1 MSYNLVSEFKPAGSQ
16 PQAIAGLLE
25 GFEAGKRNQVLIGVT
40 GSGKTFS
47 IAQVIAGL
55 NAPALVM
62 AHNKALAAQLYNEFR
77 SLFPDNR
84 VEFFVSYYDYYQPES
99 YIPQRD
105 QYIEKD
111 SLVNPEL
118 DRMRLSATASLITR
132 RDVIIVASVSCIY
145 SVGDPTVY
153 TRMMKE
159 FSVGQTLDRDDFLGM
174 LVDLQYERNDYDLSP
189 GCFRVR
195 GDSVDVVP
203 AYQKD
208 ILRFEFFGD
217 QLESICEIRAVR
229 GELLRRLKYIQILPA
244 RHFVTPRETIDSI
257 IPQIRTDLKEQIKKL
272 SGIEAHRLE
281 QRTLYDIE
289 MLQETGFC
297 KGIENYSRYFDHRQP
312 GERPYCLLDY
322 LPPDALIVIDESH
335 QTLPQIKAMYRGD
348 RSRKNN
354 LVEYGFRLPSAY
366 DNRPLTFAEFEKLS
380 ERFRLIYLSA
390 TPGDY
395 ERARAENTVEQIIRP
410 TGLLD
415 PLVIVRPAQ
424 GQMQD
429 LLNEIKLT
437 VQAGHRVLVTTLTK
451 RFAEE
456 LSEFFLE
463 QGVKTRYLHSEID
476 TLDRTELIRQLR
488 LGEFDVLVGINLLRE
503 GLDIPEVGLVAILDA
518 DKEGFLRDTRSL
530 IQTIGRAARNVDSR
544 VILYADKRTE
554 SMNRAIEETERR
566 RSLQA
571 EYNRRHDIIPKT
583 IIKPVEDKEAL
594 PIHKTAKDLGS
605 VEEAV
610 ATLQREMEKAAE
622 RLDFET
628 AILLREEIK
637 RIGKFAK
644 NFSKDEAQKGH
655 N

>member
-1 MSYNLVSEFKPAGSQ
+1 MHFELQSAFRPAGSQ
-16 PQAIAGLLE
+16 PQAISSLLD
-25 GFEAGKRNQVLIGVT
+25 GFAQGKKKQVLVGVT

-47 IAQVIAGL
+47 IANVIAGL
-55 NAPALVM
+55 GAPALIM

-77 SLFPDNR
+77 ALFPQNR

-111 SLVNPEL
+111 SHINPEL

-145 SVGDPTVY
+145 SVGDPTTY
-153 TRMMKE
+153 TRMMRE
-159 FSVGQTLDRDDFLGM
+159 FSIGEALDRDDFLGI

-189 GCFRVR
+189 GRFRVR
-195 GDSVDVVP
+195 GDSVDLVP
-203 AYQKD
+203 AYQKN

-217 QLESICEIRAVR
+217 QLESISEIRALK
-229 GELLRRLKYIQILPA
+229 GELVRRHRYIQILPA
-244 RHFVTPRETIDSI
+244 RHFVTPRETIEKV
-257 IPQIRTDLKEQIKKL
+257 IPHIRTDLKSRLKEL

-281 QRTLYDIE
+281 QRTLYDME

-297 KGIENYSRYFDHRQP
+297 KGIENYSRYFDGRRA
-312 GERPYCLLDY
+312 GDRPYCLLDY
-322 LPPDALIVIDESH
+322 LPQDALLVIDESH

-348 RSRKNN
+348 RSRKQN
-354 LVEYGFRLPSAY
+354 LVDYGFRLPSAY
-366 DNRPLTFAEFEKLS
+366 DNRPLTFSEFETLS
-380 ERFRLIYLSA
+380 ERFRLIFLSA

-395 ERARAENTVEQIIRP
+395 EQQRSQQTVEQIIRP

-415 PLVIVRPAQ
+415 PEVLVRPSQ
-424 GQMQD
+424 GQMQH
-429 LLNEIKLT
+429 LLAEIQQT
-437 VQAGHRVLVTTLTK
+437 VKRGHRILVTTLTK
-451 RFAEE
+451 RFSEE

-463 QGVKTRYLHSEID
+463 QGIKTRYLHSEID

-530 IQTIGRAARNVDSR
+530 IQTIGRAARNSESR
-544 VILYADKRTE
+544 VILYADSITDSMKRA
-554 SMNRAIEETERR
+554 MDETERR
-566 RSLQA
+566 RKLQA
-571 EYNRRHDIIPKT
+571 EHNQKHGIIPQT
-583 IIKPVEDKEAL
+583 IIKAVEIKEAL
-594 PIHKTAKDLGS
+594 PIHKQARDLGS
-605 VEEAV
+605 VEEAIL
-610 ATLQREMEKAAE
+610 TLQQEMEKAAE

-637 RIGKFAK
+637 RISKFAR
-644 NFSKDEAQKGH
+644 EAKI
-655 N
+655 